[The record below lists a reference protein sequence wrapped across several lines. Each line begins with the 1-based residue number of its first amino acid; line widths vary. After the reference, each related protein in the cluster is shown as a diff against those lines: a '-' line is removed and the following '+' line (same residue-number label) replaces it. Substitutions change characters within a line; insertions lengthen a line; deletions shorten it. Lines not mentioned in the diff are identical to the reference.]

1 MVTYADKRR
10 RAAKHEFAIGDK
22 VLVNQLH
29 NKKVFNKIKS
39 KAANEVFV
47 IKAIKGSIITVFSGD
62 REFTRNV
69 YLFKKAPDG
78 MENNIELPI
87 EFFSCS
93 NSNNSNQINDS
104 NSNQNNHQIIE
115 IDT

>member
-1 MVTYADKRR
+1 MA
-10 RAAKHEFAIGDK
+10 
-22 VLVNQLH
+22 NQLH

-47 IKAIKGSIITVFSGD
+47 IKAIKGSMITIFSGD

-69 YLFKKAPDG
+69 FLLKKLP
-78 MENNIELPI
+78 MEWKTILNYQ
-87 EFFSCS
+87 FFSCS

-104 NSNQNNHQIIE
+104 NSNQNNHKIIE